1 MCEHTV
7 ADMASLQAGGC
18 ILASALCIKALEG
31 ATIDLHALLW
41 TLLLGAASDGRIY
54 LLIVT
59 DGTATRVHDSCGTY
73 T

>member
-54 LLIVT
+54 HTYCYDT
-59 DGTATRVHDSCGTY
+59 DALQLCTY